1 VFLLTGELRAVRS
14 FPLVTPRSEGQ
25 LQIRWMVED
34 GADAAAGEAV
44 EEWAMFPRVRDVIRH
59 SRQPFQR
66 MHGFAIPSQSRI
78 VLERLVDDCL
88 LAVEV
93 DESLK

>member
-1 VFLLTGELRAVRS
+1 
-14 FPLVTPRSEGQ
+14 
-25 LQIRWMVED
+25 
-34 GADAAAGEAV
+34 
-44 EEWAMFPRVRDVIRH
+44 MFPRVRDVSRH

-66 MHGFAIPSQSRI
+66 VHRFEVPSEARI

-93 DESLK
+93 DEPLKGQGVFDHVPRQVFEGLRVIRRYRLSDVR